1 MLLLPMAQDGT
12 EALGSMGS
20 DTPLAVMS
28 SRPKLSF
35 EYFKQMFAQVNFKP
49 QSTGCV
55 NIEYVM
61 SCMNLQQVLIWS
73 MIWDPYLAPSIKKR
87 I

>member
-35 EYFKQMFAQVNFKP
+35 EYFKQMFAQVNL
-49 QSTGCV
+49 
-55 NIEYVM
+55 
-61 SCMNLQQVLIWS
+61 NLKGLGEFI
-73 MIWDPYLAPSIKKR
+73 
-87 I
+87 